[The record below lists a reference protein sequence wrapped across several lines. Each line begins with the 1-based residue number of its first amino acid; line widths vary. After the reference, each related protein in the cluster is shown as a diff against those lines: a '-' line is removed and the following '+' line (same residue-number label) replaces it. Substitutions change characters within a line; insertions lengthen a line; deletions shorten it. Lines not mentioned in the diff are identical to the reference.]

1 MQIEVNL
8 SLEVDTDLE
17 SVEDIVNHIDFF
29 ALTNCGDDVVD
40 VNDVEVINY

>member
-1 MQIEVNL
+1 MQIEVKL
-8 SLEVDTDLE
+8 SLEVDTELE
-17 SVEDIVNHIDFF
+17 SVEDIVYHIDFF